1 MYSNEIT
8 LTFQNTKMLEFL
20 NILFKFN
27 CLFVFIQNSFL
38 WIGTFIYFCLILKIK
53 LNLNALK

>member
-8 LTFQNTKMLEFL
+8 LTFQSTKMLEFL
-20 NILFKFN
+20 NILFKFY

-38 WIGTFIYFCLILKIK
+38 WVNIFFSLILNIK